1 LDLFRISDF
10 EFRIY
15 ARGKEWK
22 MTDKKSIGEFRVATL
37 ILIFLAGGCSVGPN
51 YEKPDLAPPADWKE
65 AQQKGVDVRF
75 AELARWWNTFNDPL
89 LDSLVERAMRS
100 NLDLRLAEARIRE
113 ARAARVVTAAGAW
126 PTVEV
131 SGSYTRN
138 RASENAF
145 GSPTQGAVVAPS
157 GGADLD
163 QNFYRSGFD
172 ANWEIDVFGGVRRSV
187 EAADAT
193 IEATVEDRR
202 DVLVTLLGEVAKNYI
217 DLRGFQRQLAV
228 VRANLKTQQ
237 ETLELTQ
244 VRFQAGLAS
253 DLDVAQQEAQVN
265 TTASQIPTLESGLK
279 QAAYGLDVLLGLQP
293 GVLWND
299 LAKEAEIPGLPP
311 EVLVGLPSDLLRRR
325 PDIRRAER
333 QLAAATA
340 QIGAATADLFPKFSL
355 TGLAGLQ
362 SVSASD
368 WVTGSSRFWSIGP
381 TIRWP
386 VFDAGRIRANIEI
399 RNAQQEQALTQY
411 EKSMLSAFRDVETA
425 LVNYANEQARYRSL
439 TDAVAA
445 NRRAVAMANELYL
458 RGLQDFLNVLD
469 TQRSLYVTESELAQ
483 SQATMATNL
492 VALYK
497 ALGGG
502 WEAP

>member
-1 LDLFRISDF
+1 
-10 EFRIY
+10 
-15 ARGKEWK
+15 
-22 MTDKKSIGEFRVATL
+22 MTHVKLVDKFRVATAA
-37 ILIFLAGGCSVGPN
+37 LIFLAAGCSVGPN
-51 YEKPDLAPPADWKE
+51 YQKPDLAVPAGWTE
-65 AQQKGVDVRF
+65 AQQKGVDVRST
-75 AELARWWNTFNDPL
+75 ELTRWWSAFNDAL
-89 LDSLVERAMRS
+89 LDSLVERAVRS

-113 ARAARVVTAAGAW
+113 ARASRVVTASGAW
-126 PTVEV
+126 PAVDV

-138 RASENAF
+138 RASENAI
-145 GSPTQGAVVAPS
+145 GAPAQGAVVAPS
-157 GGADLD
+157 GGGSNLD
-163 QNFYRSGFD
+163 QNLYRTGFD
-172 ANWEIDVFGGVRRSV
+172 ANWEIDVFGGIRRSV

-193 IEATVEDRR
+193 IDATVEDRR

-228 VRANLKTQQ
+228 ARANLKTQQ
-237 ETLELTQ
+237 DTLELTQ

-265 TTASQIPTLESGLK
+265 TTASQIPTLESSLK

-293 GVLWND
+293 GVLWNE
-299 LAKEAEIPGLPP
+299 LAKETEIPSLPP
-311 EVLVGLPSDLLRRR
+311 EILVGLPSDLLRRR
-325 PDIRRAER
+325 PDVRRAER

-340 QIGAATADLFPKFSL
+340 QVGAATADLFPKFFL
-355 TGLAGLQ
+355 TGVAGLQ

-368 WVTGSSRFWSIGP
+368 WITGGSRFWSIGP
-381 TIRWP
+381 RITWP

-411 EKSMLSAFRDVETA
+411 EKSVLTALGDVETA
-425 LVNYANEQARYRSL
+425 LVNYANEQVRYRSL

-445 NRRAVAMANELYL
+445 NRRAVTMANELYI
-458 RGLQDFLNVLD
+458 RGLNDFLNVLD
-469 TQRSLYVTESELAQ
+469 TQRSLYVTESALTQ

-502 WEAP
+502 WESP